1 MNHSKIK
8 SKVTLIA
15 LCLVALAFV
24 LLVASIVEIKQC
36 YKLKQQIASQER
48 QIEELNNAKDYYK
61 SLSQND
67 DYEDGDLIFE
77 EE

>member
-1 MNHSKIK
+1 MNQSKIK

-24 LLVASIVEIKQC
+24 LLIASIIEIRQC
-36 YKLKQQIASQER
+36 YVYKQRIASQER

-67 DYEDGDLIFE
+67 GYEDGDIIFE

>member
-24 LLVASIVEIKQC
+24 LLVASIVEIRQC

-67 DYEDGDLIFE
+67 AYEDGDLIFE

>member
-67 DYEDGDLIFE
+67 GYEDGDIIFE
-77 EE
+77 EK

>member
-67 DYEDGDLIFE
+67 AYEDGDLIFE

>member
-24 LLVASIVEIKQC
+24 LLVASIVEIRQC

-67 DYEDGDLIFE
+67 GYEDGDLIFE